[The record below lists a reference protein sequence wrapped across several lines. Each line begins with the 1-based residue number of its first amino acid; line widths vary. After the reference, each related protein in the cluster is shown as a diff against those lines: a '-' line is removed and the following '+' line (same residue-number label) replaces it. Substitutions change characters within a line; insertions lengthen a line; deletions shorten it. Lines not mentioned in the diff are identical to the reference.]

1 MPSPRLKLDYKYI
14 QYIFVFIQSSSSIIG
29 LLFGLFIPEFKS
41 DDSSSKPI
49 MRGAAEGLLLGA
61 PNVNL
66 FWSTTKFSKE
76 DLEAL

>member
-1 MPSPRLKLDYKYI
+1 MYTV
-14 QYIFVFIQSSSSIIG
+14 YIFVFIQSSSSIIG
-29 LLFGLFIPEFKS
+29 LLFGLLLPESKS
-41 DDSSSKPI
+41 DDSSSKPN
-49 MRGAAEGLLLGA
+49 MRGDAEGLLLG

>member
-1 MPSPRLKLDYKYI
+1 MYTV
-14 QYIFVFIQSSSSIIG
+14 YIFVFIQSSSSIIG
-29 LLFGLFIPEFKS
+29 RLFGLLLPESKS
-41 DDSSSKPI
+41 DDSSSKPN
-49 MRGAAEGLLLGA
+49 MRGDAEGLLLGA

>member
-1 MPSPRLKLDYKYI
+1 MPES
-14 QYIFVFIQSSSSIIG
+14 
-29 LLFGLFIPEFKS
+29 KS
-41 DDSSSKPI
+41 DDSSSKPN
-49 MRGAAEGLLLGA
+49 MRGDAEGLLLGA